1 MERIKGPEKARDEVR
16 RKERVGDF
24 VDFVLHQAD
33 PELAYYCLVLNYPEL
48 DEKGKAG
55 LVNVIVVNATSRASE
70 FAVRLL
76 CDRPDLDTRA
86 RDALLEHIVEQGD
99 KTSCSLVLT
108 LLPNLGIWERRLRET
123 LSNASMSYKNNPD

>member
-1 MERIKGPEKARDEVR
+1 MERMKGPEISKDAVR

-24 VDFVLHQAD
+24 VDFVLHQAA

-48 DEKGKAG
+48 DETEKAG
-55 LVNVIVVNATSRASE
+55 LVNVIVEDATSRASE
-70 FAVRLL
+70 CAVRLL

-86 RDALLEHIVEQGD
+86 REALLEHVVEQGD

-108 LLPNLGIWERRLRET
+108 LVPNLGDWERRLRKA
-123 LSNASMSYKNNPD
+123 LSNGRAS